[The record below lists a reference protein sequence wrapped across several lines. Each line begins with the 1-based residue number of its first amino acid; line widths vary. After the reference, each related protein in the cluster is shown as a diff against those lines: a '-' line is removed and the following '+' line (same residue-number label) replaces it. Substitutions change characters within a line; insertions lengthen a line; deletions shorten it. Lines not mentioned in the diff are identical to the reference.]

1 MEEIEVSEEYKK
13 GFNQGYTLKQHM
25 PEILDGLNVPNN
37 VKNSNDYIQGM
48 KDGGNQFAIDKER
61 GLIKSET
68 EIGKE
73 SKDQERDIDID
84 RD

>member
-1 MEEIEVSEEYKK
+1 
-13 GFNQGYTLKQHM
+13 
-25 PEILDGLNVPNN
+25 
-37 VKNSNDYIQGM
+37 M

-73 SKDQERDIDID
+73 SKDQERDIGID